1 MIAAQSR
8 KAPADLSLAAV
19 ATAAIWISCVAV
31 GVIGIVIPYARPQPP
46 KEQGRAIE
54 AEILNVQMTA
64 EPMTVE
70 DVAPA
75 APEALTPP
83 PLAKPFAPPSA
94 AALIP
99 VAAPNP
105 SIAFEL
111 PVVGPT
117 RIVDAK
123 DASHSTPVTQ
133 SSENPVAQPTV
144 TELTI
149 GRGEGKQPQQVYP
162 ARAMNEGQEGTVR
175 VEFTDGAEGRTLA
188 AEIISQSP
196 WPLLNDAALKTI
208 RERWRFSPGSVRR
221 YQVPIHFRIRK

>member
-8 KAPADLSLAAV
+8 RAPGDLSLTAV
-19 ATAAIWISCVAV
+19 STAAIWIGCVAI

-64 EPMTVE
+64 EP
-70 DVAPA
+70 VAVDDITPPG
-75 APEALTPP
+75 PEALTPP
-83 PLAKPFAPPSA
+83 PLAKPIAPPSA
-94 AALIP
+94 PALVP

-123 DASHSTPVTQ
+123 DASYSTPATQ
-133 SSENPVAQPTV
+133 PAENPVAQPIV
-144 TELTI
+144 TQLTF
-149 GRGEGKQPQQVYP
+149 GRGEGKQPQPIYP
-162 ARAMNEGQEGTVR
+162 ARALNEGQEGTVR
-175 VEFTDGAEGRTLA
+175 VEFTVGADGRTLA

-196 WPLLNDAALKTI
+196 WPLLNEAAVKVI
-208 RERWRFSPGSVRR
+208 RERWRFNPGPVRR